1 MYRIGIDTGGTNTD
15 VVLTHVDT
23 GRIYYTKTPTTPKA
37 LLKGINSGIHKM
49 VTQCGI
55 SPQEIR
61 ELVYGT
67 TIVVNMIAQKESEAT
82 ALITTKGF
90 RDVLEI
96 GRAYRSENIYDINM
110 EKPEPLVKRNLRFEV
125 SERMNFMGEA
135 LTPVNEAEVM
145 AIVDTL
151 KGKNIRAIAVCLM
164 HAYANP
170 QHEVEIKRI
179 IQREWPEV
187 YVSVSSEIIPQFREY
202 ERTSTTVINAYM
214 MPNMASHI
222 VEFKEEMEKKQMAA
236 NCYMMQGNAGIMT
249 FDAALQKPVSVSES
263 GPIAGII
270 AANYMCELIGEK
282 NIITLDMGGTS
293 ADVALIQNNIMRFTT
308 ENSVEGYPI
317 SIPTVD
323 LSFIGA
329 GGGSIAWCDEGGAL
343 KVGPISAGADPGP
356 VCYGKGGTRPTVTD
370 ANLVTGRIRPE
381 IFEENLENAM
391 EKTAAT
397 IREHVAEPLAIDLVK
412 AAEGIIDVVNS
423 NMIRAIKFV
432 SVQKGYDPRD
442 FTLVDFVVSGGLHA
456 GKLAE
461 DLEIPKVIVPYSPG
475 TFCALGLVLSDIK
488 CDRVHTRLMTKEQ
501 ISARLLNQI
510 YTELDQ
516 QGLQE
521 LEKQQVNQ
529 EHILLVR
536 TCDMRYFG
544 QAFEISVPMPSKVL
558 TEEDID
564 NLIHQFHT
572 LHEQAYGHCMR
583 EDPIEFVNYR
593 VSAIGTFSKPDLLQN
608 ARRIQSEA
616 GDERLAGTAIF
627 AGREYPVE
635 VINRDALKAGEQV
648 EGPAIIAEMGATT
661 VVYPGHTAVID
672 EMKNIV
678 MHTNLKGEEVK

>member
-15 VVLTHVDT
+15 VVLTDIET
-23 GRIYYTKTPTTPKA
+23 GRIFYTKTPTTPRE
-37 LLKGINSGIHKM
+37 LLKGINTGIDKIVGLSGIKN
-49 VTQCGI
+49 
-55 SPQEIR
+55 QEIK
-61 ELVYGT
+61 ELIYGT

-110 EKPEPLVKRNLRFEV
+110 EKPKPLVKRSLRFEV
-125 SERMNFMGEA
+125 SERMDFRGEV
-135 LTPVNEAEVM
+135 LSPVVEEEVLDIINE
-145 AIVDTL
+145 L
-151 KGKNIRAIAVCLM
+151 KEKKIRAIAVCFM
-164 HAYANP
+164 HSYANP
-170 QHEVEIKRI
+170 AHELQVKEI

-187 YVSVSSEIIPQFREY
+187 YVSVSAEIIPQFREY

-222 VEFKEEMEKKQMAA
+222 LDFKNEISKNEIDA

-249 FDAALQKPVSVSES
+249 FDSALKKPVSVSES

-270 AANYMCELIGEK
+270 AANYMSKIIGEK

-293 ADVALIQNNIMRFTT
+293 ADVALIQNNVMRFTT

-329 GGGSIAWCDEGGAL
+329 GGGSIAWCDSGGAL

-356 VCYGKGGTRPTVTD
+356 VCYGKGGTKPTVTD

-391 EKTAAT
+391 EKTMSS
-397 IREHVAEPLAIDLVK
+397 IKEHVADTLSMDTMK

-432 SVQKGYDPRD
+432 SVQKGYDPRE
-442 FTLVDFVVSGGLHA
+442 FTLVGFGGAGGLHA

-488 CDRVHTRLMTKEQ
+488 SDKVHSRLLTKEQ
-501 ISARLLNQI
+501 VDSALLNKI
-510 YTELDQ
+510 YL
-516 QGLQE
+516 E
-521 LEKQQVNQ
+521 LEKEGIEELENQ
-529 EHILLVR
+529 EVIEDNRVLIR

-544 QAFEISVPMPSKVL
+544 QAFEISVPIPAKNY
-558 TEEDID
+558 TEQDIEDMID
-564 NLIHQFHT
+564 SFHT

-593 VSAIGTFSKPDLLQN
+593 VSAIGTFNKPDLLRNAKMIQN
-608 ARRIQSEA
+608 AKKL
-616 GDERLAGTAIF
+616 ERVKGKAVFG
-627 AGREYPVE
+627 GKEYEVD
-635 VINRDALKAGEQV
+635 VINRESLETGDRF

-661 VVYPGHTAVID
+661 VVYPNHTVEID
-672 EMKNIV
+672 ELKNIV
-678 MHTNLKGEEVK
+678 MYTNVSK